1 MDDARISVAFVE
13 SIRTVPKT
21 IWVAWLW
28 LKKMLPPKIFWFFP
42 PHGDISNLGCVLPPG
57 LVAV

>member
-1 MDDARISVAFVE
+1 LDDARISVALVE
-13 SIRTVPKT
+13 SVRTVPKT

-42 PHGDISNLGCVLPPG
+42 PHGDISNLDAFFRRGW
-57 LVAV
+57 